1 MLSAGWLEKAMVN
14 VLAALVELIVGIIIL
29 APVLWLTGRA
39 MVGKTA
45 SLTHAV
51 WIVVLGVI
59 INTILGAFVQGLLG
73 LLITLVVW
81 VALIKHFFKTSWSKA
96 AIVGIVATV
105 VLAIIVVILALLG
118 FGAVLGLGALA

>member
-1 MLSAGWLEKAMVN
+1 MRFMVN
-14 VLAALVELIVGIIIL
+14 VVAVVVEIVVGVIIL
-29 APVLWLTGRA
+29 APVLWLVGRA

-45 SLTHAV
+45 SLVHAA

-59 INTILGAFVQGLLG
+59 INTVLGAFVQGLLG

-81 VALIKHFFKTSWSKA
+81 IGLIQHFFKTSWSKA

-105 VLAIIVVILALLG
+105 VLAIVAVVLALMG
-118 FGAVLGLGALA
+118 FGAIIGVGALA

>member
-1 MLSAGWLEKAMVN
+1 MVSI
-14 VLAALVELIVGIIIL
+14 VAVIVEIIVGVIIL
-29 APVLWLTGRA
+29 APVLWLVGRA

-45 SLTHAV
+45 SLVHSV

-81 VALIKHFFKTSWSKA
+81 VALIKHFFKASWSKA
-96 AIVGIVATV
+96 AIVGIVATI
-105 VLAIIVVILALLG
+105 VLAIIAIALAIIG
-118 FGAVLGLGALA
+118 FGAIIGLGALA

>member
-1 MLSAGWLEKAMVN
+1 
-14 VLAALVELIVGIIIL
+14 LVSIVAVIVEIIVGVIIL
-29 APVLWLTGRA
+29 APVLWLVGRA

-45 SLTHAV
+45 SLMHSV

-59 INTILGAFVQGLLG
+59 INAVLGALVQGLLG

-81 VALIKHFFKTSWSKA
+81 IALIKHFFKTGWGKA

-105 VLAIIVVILALLG
+105 VLAVIAIVLALIG
-118 FGAVLGLGALA
+118 FGAIIGLGALA